1 MWALW
6 IWMGLQDP
14 PQPEPP
20 KKQPDKGK
28 TVVISAP
35 PLRERDPFLAPMNID
50 VLKSKDLQERESRT
64 LPEAMKE
71 MPNVS
76 VQKTSHGH
84 GSPFIRGFTGF
95 RNVML
100 IDDIRLNAS
109 FFREGPNQYW
119 NTVDA
124 YLIDQMEIIRG
135 PASVLYG
142 SDAMGGAV
150 NVFTK
155 RRESFESG
163 FHMQGH
169 SIARVASAEQSVVG
183 RHEIEGNQDRFGWFV
198 GVTGRNYGEIIA
210 GEHVGTQHET
220 DYAEWSGDAKFS
232 LLPATE
238 HRFDLAVQTA
248 RQFDVPRTHAT
259 IFREHWQGVPAGVPA
274 DDRVRE
280 FDQERDLVYAR
291 YEWRPTG
298 GVIEALSVTASLHRH
313 AETFTIVRANNT
325 IEFREFTATIPGI
338 TVRAGAP
345 SPIGFLTVG
354 TEYYHEDVQS
364 DGYNT
369 TTAGTVSFLG
379 RGEIADNSE
388 YDLFG
393 FFIQDE
399 IEVFKGLFITLG
411 GRFTWAHL
419 NADGVA
425 LAPGS
430 RTTGNVVV
438 NPFLTGL
445 ASIDDEYQAVVG
457 DFRILYEATGQ
468 VVVFGGVS
476 QSFRAPGLDDT
487 TSFRLRT
494 GGQSLDLPSPGLDP
508 ERGVQF
514 EAGGRFRDGRWQFE
528 VVGFYTFLDDLIR
541 RFPTVDIDGNGS
553 IDSPKANFS
562 EGRVYGVEITGQIP
576 FGEDFTLWGGF
587 AWVEGFSEVS
597 DAGGTPTRPLGK
609 VNPMTGILKL
619 RYEPP
624 KAPFWI
630 EGVVLM
636 VATQDHL
643 SPDDRIILTTNPPS
657 GDTRIPPGGTPGFT
671 VFTLRG
677 GYRFND
683 QVSATL
689 ALENLTNKD
698 YRFHGSGQHEPGFN
712 IVAGI
717 DLRY

>member
-1 MWALW
+1 MQACWISLLLASAALA
-6 IWMGLQDP
+6 QDK
-14 PQPEPP
+14 QPEP
-20 KKQPDKGK
+20 KKPAPQEKGK
-28 TVVISAP
+28 TVVVSAT
-35 PLRERDPFLAPMNID
+35 PLRERDPFMTPMNVD
-50 VLKSKDLQERESRT
+50 VLKSNDLEERQSRT
-64 LPEAMKE
+64 IPEAMKE
-71 MPNVS
+71 LPNVS
-76 VQKTSHGH
+76 VQKTSNGH

-119 NTVDA
+119 NTVDG

-150 NVFTK
+150 NIFTK
-155 RRESFESG
+155 RRESFEPG
-163 FHMQGH
+163 FHMEGRT
-169 SIARVASAEQSVVG
+169 IARVSSGEQSVVG
-183 RHEIEGNQDRFGWFV
+183 RHEIQGNQDNFGWFV
-198 GVTGRNYGEIIA
+198 GATGRNFGEVIA
-210 GEHVGTQHET
+210 GDHVGGQPET

-232 LLPATE
+232 ILPAAE
-238 HRFDLAVQTA
+238 HRFDVAVQTA

-259 IFREHWQGVPAGVPA
+259 IHRVHWQGVPAGGPA
-274 DDRVRE
+274 DDRIRE
-280 FDQERDLVYAR
+280 FDQERDLIFAR
-291 YEWRPTG
+291 YEWRPAG
-298 GVIEALSVTASLHRH
+298 GAIDAFSITASLHRH
-313 AETFTIVRANNT
+313 AETFTIVHANNT
-325 IEFREFTATIPGI
+325 VEFRDFVATIPGL
-338 TVRAGAP
+338 TARASAQTP
-345 SPIGFLTVG
+345 VG
-354 TEYYHEDVQS
+354 LVTFGGEYYHEDVQS

-379 RGEIADNSE
+379 RGEVADDSE
-388 YDLFG
+388 YDLLG
-393 FFIQDE
+393 FFIQNE
-399 IEVFKGLFITLG
+399 IELFRGLFVTLG

-430 RTTGNVVV
+430 RTTGNAAV
-438 NPFLTGL
+438 NPFLTNL
-445 ASIDDEYQAVVG
+445 NSIDDEYQALVG
-457 DFRILYEATGQ
+457 DFRVLYQAMETL
-468 VVVFGGVS
+468 VVFGGVS

-514 EAGGRFRDGRWQFE
+514 EVGGRYRDGRWMFE
-528 VVGFYTFLDDLIR
+528 VVAFYTYLEDLIR
-541 RFPTVDIDGNGS
+541 RFPTIDADLNGA

-562 EGRVYGVEITGQIP
+562 KGEVHGVEVSGQIP
-576 FGEDFTLWGGF
+576 LGEDFTLWGGF
-587 AWVEGFSEVS
+587 SWVEGYSEV
-597 DAGGTPTRPLGK
+597 AQGGGTPTRPLGK
-609 VNPMTGILKL
+609 VNPLTGILKL

-624 KAPFWI
+624 NSRYWI

-636 VATQDHL
+636 IATQDHL
-643 SPDDRIILTTNPPS
+643 SPDDMTDN
-657 GDTRIPPGGTPGFT
+657 RIPPGGTPGFT
-671 VFTLRG
+671 VLTLRG

-683 QVSATL
+683 QVAATL

-712 IVAGI
+712 AIFGL